1 MASEKDICNLALRRL
16 GQSVGLIDTGEDSAY
31 AEVAKDCY
39 PIVRDALLERHAW
52 NFATTRVRVPEIAG
66 EVIGLGK
73 RYAVPSDCIRI
84 LSVLPAE
91 GSEEDGLEARWVV
104 ENAGDVNVI
113 QTEIEKPILK
123 YVRRV
128 RNTDIFS
135 AGFTDALAWHLA
147 ATLAGPIVKGEQGQT
162 VGVKLLQQANLA
174 ERQAI
179 TFDVNQRR
187 TMNYERRVPYF
198 YDKES

>member
-1 MASEKDICNLALRRL
+1 MALRRL

-73 RYAVPSDCIRI
+73 RYAVPSDCVRV
-84 LSVLPAE
+84 LSVFPAE
-91 GSEEDGLEARWVV
+91 GSEEDGLDARWVI
-104 ENAGDVNVI
+104 ENAGDENII
-113 QTEIEKPILK
+113 QTEIVKPILK

-135 AGFTDALAWHLA
+135 AGFTDALSWHLA
-147 ATLAGPIVKGEQGQT
+147 ATLAGPIIKGEQGHT
-162 VGVKLLQQANLA
+162 IAVKLLQQANA
-174 ERQAI
+174 SERQAI
-179 TFDVNQRR
+179 TADVNQRR
-187 TMNYERRVPYF
+187 TINYERRVPYF
-198 YDKES
+198 FDRDS

>member
-31 AEVAKDCY
+31 AEVARDCY

-52 NFATTRVRVPEIAG
+52 NFATARVRVPEIAG

-73 RYAVPSDCIRI
+73 RYAVPSDCVRV
-84 LSVLPAE
+84 LSVFPAE
-91 GSEEDGLEARWVV
+91 GSEEDGLDARWVI
-104 ENAGDVNVI
+104 ENAGDENII
-113 QTEIEKPILK
+113 QTEIVKPILK

-135 AGFTDALAWHLA
+135 AGFTDALSWHLA
-147 ATLAGPIVKGEQGQT
+147 ATLAGPIIKGEQGHT
-162 VGVKLLQQANLA
+162 IAVKLLQQANA
-174 ERQAI
+174 SERQAI
-179 TFDVNQRR
+179 TADVNQRR
-187 TMNYERRVPYF
+187 TINYERRVPYF
-198 YDKES
+198 FDRDS